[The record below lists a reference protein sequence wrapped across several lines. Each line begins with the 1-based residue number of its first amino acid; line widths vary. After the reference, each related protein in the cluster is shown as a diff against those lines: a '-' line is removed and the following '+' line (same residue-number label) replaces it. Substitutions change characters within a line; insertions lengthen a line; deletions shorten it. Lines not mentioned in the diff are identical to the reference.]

1 MEVAS
6 DTEKGKSVNGKSM
19 ARDVLSMKRDAIQ
32 IFTAAVSAVEPS
44 AAVKRV
50 LRVRRDTLIVS
61 GHRYDL
67 KKIARIYAI
76 GAGKAS
82 AAMARAVE
90 DVLMDRI
97 VDGAVT
103 VKYGY
108 VTNLRKVRLTE
119 AGHPVPDQNGIR
131 GSERIVEVLRKATK
145 EDLVISL
152 MSGGGSALTPLPVEG
167 VSLADKQ
174 AVTRSLLNCGA
185 TINEI
190 NAMRKHLSRI
200 KGGGLARL
208 AHPAQ
213 IINLMLSDVIGDPVE
228 VIASGPCVPDPTTFR
243 DCQEII
249 EKYDLEE
256 KLPPSV
262 VDHIQQGLAGH
273 VPETPKPGDTVFEKV
288 KNIVIGSNIV
298 AVKAAEKRA
307 KALGYHTR
315 ILSTFI
321 EGETREVA
329 RVHGAIAKEIH
340 KTGNP
345 VKSPACVISG
355 GETTVTIRGS
365 GLGGRNQEFALACV
379 SDIAGLNHTVILS
392 GGTDGSDGPTDAA
405 GAIADSATWKRA
417 EKLGLDPRAYL
428 EDNDSYH
435 FFKELED
442 LLITGPTNT
451 NVMDVRILLVEAER
465 N

>member
-1 MEVAS
+1 
-6 DTEKGKSVNGKSM
+6 M
-19 ARDVLSMKRDAIQ
+19 ARDILSMKGDAIQ

-44 AAVKRV
+44 AAVRRV
-50 LRVRRDTLIVS
+50 LGVRRDTLVVS
-61 GHRYDL
+61 GHRYNL
-67 KKIARIYAI
+67 KKIARIYVI

-131 GSERIVEVLRKATK
+131 GSERIVEVLRKATEK
-145 EDLVISL
+145 DLVISL
-152 MSGGGSALTPLPVEG
+152 ISGGGSALTPLPVEG
-167 VSLADKQ
+167 ISLADKQ

-200 KGGGLARL
+200 KGGGLARV

-228 VIASGPCVPDPTTFR
+228 VIASGPCVPDPTTFK
-243 DCQEII
+243 DCQKII
-249 EKYDLEE
+249 EKYALEE
-256 KLPPSV
+256 KLPASV
-262 VDHIQQGLAGH
+262 IDHMHQGLNGR
-273 VPETPKPGDTVFEKV
+273 VPETPKPGDAIFDKV
-288 KNIVIGSNIV
+288 QNLVIGSNLV
-298 AVKAAEKRA
+298 AVKAAERKA
-307 KALGYHTR
+307 KELGYHAR

-329 RVHGAIAKEIH
+329 RVHSAIAREIL

-345 VKSPACVISG
+345 LKPPACVISG

-379 SDIAGLNHTVILS
+379 PEISELNHTVILS

-405 GAIADSATWKRA
+405 GAIADSATWERA
-417 EKLGLDPRAYL
+417 KKLGLAPKAYL
-428 EDNDSYH
+428 DNNDSYH
-435 FFKELED
+435 FFKQLED
-442 LLITGPTNT
+442 LVVTGPTNT